1 MAITKKEYSDLKKE
15 IDEIKASVDEIK
27 GAIIGNKEFGQEG
40 LVNVVKRHEAY
51 IESDRKFKQKLVG
64 VGATLGTLWTLILK
78 FGDKLF

>member
-40 LVNVVKRHEAY
+40 LMWLKDTKRILRV
-51 IESDRKFKQKLVG
+51 IESLSKN
-64 VGATLGTLWTLILK
+64 
-78 FGDKLF
+78 

>member
-40 LVNVVKRHEAY
+40 LNVVKRHEAY
-51 IESDRKFKQKLVG
+51 IEGDRKFKQKLVG